1 MPDQYKVDESYNL
14 RTKSIAEGIDVVA
27 NARDANS
34 RNLEVVSTHENP
46 KPTLEYEP
54 IELFIYKNSFE
65 TLSNLNES
73 DGSNVET
80 DLSTTVASQL
90 SNSEKVWIKQ
100 DESGL
105 FILNRTNKQTIILN
119 SKNKVFDAL
128 LDTGSDRC
136 LLNYRNLKY
145 INPCEI
151 IKPSICLIRGVKK
164 ESKNNVIG
172 EVDLIFKLNNNISIK
187 TNALIINDGD
197 FNTTSSSEET
207 SLLIQY

>member
-14 RTKSIAEGIDVVA
+14 RTKSIVEGIDVVA

-90 SNSEKVWIKQ
+90 SNSEKV
-100 DESGL
+100 
-105 FILNRTNKQTIILN
+105 
-119 SKNKVFDAL
+119 
-128 LDTGSDRC
+128 
-136 LLNYRNLKY
+136 
-145 INPCEI
+145 
-151 IKPSICLIRGVKK
+151 
-164 ESKNNVIG
+164 
-172 EVDLIFKLNNNISIK
+172 
-187 TNALIINDGD
+187 
-197 FNTTSSSEET
+197 
-207 SLLIQY
+207 